1 MLSHETDLDRLN
13 RLHPEP
19 AALLLELEQ
28 QGRYDEVPIVER
40 ATGRLLS
47 TLVHAMQANRILEI
61 GTAYGY
67 STLWMA
73 LAMPPAGHL
82 WTIDP
87 DIERT
92 TVALRYL
99 ERAGKKAAVDVINQP
114 ALEILN
120 NATYRN
126 LDIIFIDADVAE
138 YSDYL
143 EPAVPMLKLSGLLIV
158 DGLLTPEA
166 DAFNRA
172 FLTHPNLDA
181 TILAVGRGIG
191 IGARI
196 AWRLQSCDAT
206 LPDRGHDRD
215 DGRSGS
221 SRTRFHGERVRQR
234 YGRSADAPDLRQS
247 QRAIGSPDLGGGAL
261 LRQRL
266 DARSARGRRTIRQHR
281 RPRPLRRPALA
292 ARGDRLA
299 DPRALAGILRLHPRR
314 RTQRRDSHDLHRQ
327 RHRMRFQRRDPA
339 WVFRRRLSRFQLRD
353 PGGQIRPQ
361 PAPRRVR

>member
-138 YSDYL
+138 YSYYL

-196 AWRLQSCDAT
+196 A
-206 LPDRGHDRD
+206 
-215 DGRSGS
+215 
-221 SRTRFHGERVRQR
+221 
-234 YGRSADAPDLRQS
+234 
-247 QRAIGSPDLGGGAL
+247 
-261 LRQRL
+261 
-266 DARSARGRRTIRQHR
+266 
-281 RPRPLRRPALA
+281 
-292 ARGDRLA
+292 
-299 DPRALAGILRLHPRR
+299 
-314 RTQRRDSHDLHRQ
+314 
-327 RHRMRFQRRDPA
+327 
-339 WVFRRRLSRFQLRD
+339 
-353 PGGQIRPQ
+353 
-361 PAPRRVR
+361 